1 MEAVISGLSDE
12 FPNVLRS
19 HKIILTF
26 FCCFIGYLLGLPMCT
41 RVGEFHQLLIILYFI
56 IYLFILY
63 FITCNDDAQTNRNSS
78 FILHYAFFL

>member
-19 HKIILTF
+19 HKILLTF

-41 RVGEFHQLLIILYFI
+41 RVGEFHQLLIILDILLHVTTTHKQIVIQVLFYTELKQIRI
-56 IYLFILY
+56 IML
-63 FITCNDDAQTNRNSS
+63 
-78 FILHYAFFL
+78 